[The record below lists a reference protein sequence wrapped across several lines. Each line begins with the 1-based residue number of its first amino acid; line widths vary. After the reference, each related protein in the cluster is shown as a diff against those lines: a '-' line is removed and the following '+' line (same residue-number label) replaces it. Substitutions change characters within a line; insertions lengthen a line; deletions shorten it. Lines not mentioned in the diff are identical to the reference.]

1 MEQSLVEKYL
11 SLILAN
17 RPDITSETLQEMI
30 AEKMKKVRIGDSY
43 KTIYSIFL
51 VAQEL
56 GVRLEH
62 ISLDQALKVAKI
74 VPGMRGI
81 SIIGRVM
88 GMSSRSVTTQA
99 GDEVGLAKLYIGDET
114 GWCTV
119 ILWRDKSELPELLSL
134 HNGDIVQVQGGYS
147 KEGLF
152 NTTEIHV
159 GNLGTLAKLQNFGQL
174 PDMTSFFINP
184 STLPERPSIVN
195 VSGLIGLV
203 SDSRKFSGKRGESE
217 RRNIVIEDD
226 TSQIPVVLWGK
237 MAQRITENDTG
248 KRVYI
253 VGART
258 RVGITGNIELSLDDG
273 GAIELGEK
281 IESAKQFLTVHE
293 LEEGATVRLQCR
305 VAKIFDEGV
314 LNLTEIGTRRFRE
327 VIIYD
332 ESGTAS
338 LTIWERAIDAMPT
351 LAEGDLVEII
361 GAKVRKAGMAAS
373 LSLGTYGSIKR
384 IEQTRPSLLATQ
396 EIPVKL
402 TRIKDIETEA
412 RNLWIE
418 GVVLSSI
425 RRQEITSRSGETIPK
440 GDFNIADDTGLIR
453 VTAWRDDVQKISGLT
468 QNQPILVKWV
478 DAKRDQ
484 FAGEIFLLVTR
495 KTEIE
500 KR

>member
-1 MEQSLVEKYL
+1 M
-11 SLILAN
+11 
-17 RPDITSETLQEMI
+17 
-30 AEKMKKVRIGDSY
+30 
-43 KTIYSIFL
+43 
-51 VAQEL
+51 
-56 GVRLEH
+56 
-62 ISLDQALKVAKI
+62 
-74 VPGMRGI
+74 
-81 SIIGRVM
+81 
-88 GMSSRSVTTQA
+88 
-99 GDEVGLAKLYIGDET
+99 
-114 GWCTV
+114 
-119 ILWRDKSELPELLSL
+119 
-134 HNGDIVQVQGGYS
+134 
-147 KEGLF
+147 
-152 NTTEIHV
+152 
-159 GNLGTLAKLQNFGQL
+159 
-174 PDMTSFFINP
+174 
-184 STLPERPSIVN
+184 
-195 VSGLIGLV
+195 
-203 SDSRKFSGKRGESE
+203 
-217 RRNIVIEDD
+217 
-226 TSQIPVVLWGK
+226 
-237 MAQRITENDTG
+237 
-248 KRVYI
+248 
-253 VGART
+253 
-258 RVGITGNIELSLDDG
+258 
-273 GAIELGEK
+273 
-281 IESAKQFLTVHE
+281 HE